1 MDEIKFGY
9 STGITDVYLLGE
21 EESLSSFDNPF
32 FDEDS
37 FFVIDSDV
45 PDNFLS
51 DIKDNYNSEVI
62 EVNETKKTIDT
73 IEQLEIARKIV
84 SQDFGI
90 LN

>member
-21 EESLSSFDNPF
+21 EESLSNFENQL

-45 PDNFLS
+45 PDNFVS
-51 DIKDNYNSEVI
+51 SIKDNYNSEVI
-62 EVNETKKTIDT
+62 EVNDISPISFSICSEKPSFSATLVGSKFI
-73 IEQLEIARKIV
+73 
-84 SQDFGI
+84 
-90 LN
+90 